1 MESQETL
8 SVYRKRKNKVLVKK
22 LCLRLPIKVLHHT
35 SILLDNLISH
45 IKMLCSPIYSVIAIY
60 LLHSLL
66 LTRRFVTHPEYKASL
81 FVRSK
86 HIDDLYSL
94 MTQLRISCQQLGQA
108 QMKQTSHSQINVSA
122 SLCLHRN
129 AVERLQGKLQ
139 LQDLEAGNPISCTAA
154 FTISLP

>member
-1 MESQETL
+1 ML
-8 SVYRKRKNKVLVKK
+8 S
-22 LCLRLPIKVLHHT
+22 
-35 SILLDNLISH
+35 NLFSYCH
-45 IKMLCSPIYSVIAIY
+45 LFAI
-60 LLHSLL
+60 HSLL

-94 MTQLRISCQQLGQA
+94 MTQLRISCQQLEQA

-129 AVERLQGKLQ
+129 AVQRLQGKLQ
-139 LQDLEAGNPISCTAA
+139 LQELEAGNPISCTAA